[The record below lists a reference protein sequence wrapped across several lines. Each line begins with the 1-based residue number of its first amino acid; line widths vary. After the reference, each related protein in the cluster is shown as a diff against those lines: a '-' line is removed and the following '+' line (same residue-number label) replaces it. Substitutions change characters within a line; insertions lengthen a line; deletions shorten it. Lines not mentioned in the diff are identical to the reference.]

1 MFTFLVHIFFL
12 NYIKSEFFI
21 PAHVLKGNGADER
34 GRPEQQQQQY
44 QLAEQHISANVDL
57 NASWKH
63 RPPSQIPT
71 TIKMKKH
78 KNFWEIS
85 FFIQVIEPFYYRS
98 ILWNIFVIKL
108 ICCKMYFCEV
118 IPRNNMILLYRI
130 RIKNK

>member
-1 MFTFLVHIFFL
+1 MVRNVHLFCSYFFL

-78 KNFWEIS
+78 KNFWEICIVS
-85 FFIQVIEPFYYRS
+85 FFFIQVIEPFFRDWYQ
-98 ILWNIFVIKL
+98 NIFVSKL
-108 ICCKMYFCEV
+108 RYYRVFSKC
-118 IPRNNMILLYRI
+118 ILWTNS
-130 RIKNK
+130 KK